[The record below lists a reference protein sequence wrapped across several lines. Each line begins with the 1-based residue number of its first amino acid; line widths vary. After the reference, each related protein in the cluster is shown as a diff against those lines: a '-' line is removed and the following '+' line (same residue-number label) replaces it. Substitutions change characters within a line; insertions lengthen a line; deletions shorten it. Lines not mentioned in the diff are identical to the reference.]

1 MNTISSE
8 PPPSVQA
15 LPVAATGDRIEGTD
29 LQVAIDA
36 LRLMA
41 NGLDD
46 LITDDLSVAEIQQI
60 GRAQVQ
66 LRSDAAALV
75 GRQIDLAVG
84 EAKVAAE
91 QVNAA
96 IHYADAAIRD
106 VGDTKTRLARIAA
119 VVGFVGAVT
128 TGSGAAIVQAANTL
142 KAALVA

>member
-1 MNTISSE
+1 MNTTSTE
-8 PPPSVQA
+8 PQPSVQA
-15 LPVAATGDRIEGTD
+15 LPVAATGDRIDGAD
-29 LQVAIDA
+29 LQATIDS

-46 LITDDLSVAEIQQI
+46 LITDDLSVAEMQQI
-60 GRAQVQ
+60 GRAQVR

-96 IHYADAAIRD
+96 IHCAGAAIRD
-106 VGDTKTRLARIAA
+106 VGDTKARLARIAA
-119 VVGFVGAVT
+119 VIGFVAAVT
-128 TGSGAAIVQAANTL
+128 TGSGAAIEQAASTL
-142 KAALVA
+142 KTTLG